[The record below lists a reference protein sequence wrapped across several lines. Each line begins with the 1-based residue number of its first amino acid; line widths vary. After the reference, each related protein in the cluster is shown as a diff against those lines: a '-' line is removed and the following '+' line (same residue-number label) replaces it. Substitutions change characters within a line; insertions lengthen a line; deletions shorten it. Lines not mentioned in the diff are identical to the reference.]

1 MGTRIGM
8 IGIGLMGHGI
18 AYNLALHG
26 HALVVLDHPGNQPL
40 DELTALGV
48 QVRATAAE
56 VVGDADC
63 VVLCV
68 TGSPEVEAVLGGPHG
83 VLAGLRPDAIVIDCS
98 TAVPASTERM
108 AALVRAA
115 GGRFVDAPMTRL
127 PKQAREGRL
136 NLLVGGEAVD
146 VEAIRPLLG
155 CFAENVTHVGPVG
168 AGHRMKL
175 VHNFVSLGSIALI
188 AEAAALAGSAGIA
201 PTVLIDVLAQGGG
214 GGAALDRLRPYLTT
228 GDPSNLQ
235 FFMANAVKDLSYYT
249 EMAGGAHATRAIAE
263 AVQATFETGVE
274 RGGAR
279 ALVPELVT
287 LLAPD
292 AGLS

>member
-18 AYNLALHG
+18 AYNLARHG
-26 HALVVLDHPGNQPL
+26 HVLVVLDHPGNQPL

-56 VVGDADC
+56 VVADADC

-68 TGSPEVEAVLGGPHG
+68 TGSPEVEAVLGGPQG

-146 VEAIRPLLG
+146 VEAIRSLLG

-235 FFMANAVKDLSYYT
+235 VFMANAVKDLSYYT
-249 EMAGGAHATRAIAE
+249 EMAGGAQAARAIAE
-263 AVQATFETGVE
+263 AVRTTFETGVD

-287 LLAPD
+287 LLA
-292 AGLS
+292 AGTASG